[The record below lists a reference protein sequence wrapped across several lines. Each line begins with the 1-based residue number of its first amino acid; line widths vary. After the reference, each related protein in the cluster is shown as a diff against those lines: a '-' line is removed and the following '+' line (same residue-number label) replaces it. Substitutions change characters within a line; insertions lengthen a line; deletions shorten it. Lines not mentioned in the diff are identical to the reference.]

1 MRRAKLFTAREAAQ
15 ILGLSYSALKQWIYK
30 KKIGMV
36 KTGGGHYRIP
46 EQEIDKFLY
55 RAGGKRGLERRR
67 DDFRSLSGRNRLIGR
82 IIDVR
87 VDGFVAQVRLSIG
100 GQQITSLITAEAA
113 RELRLKKGETAA
125 ALIKAT
131 SVMLVRP

>member
-131 SVMLVRP
+131 SVMLVRQ

>member
-1 MRRAKLFTAREAAQ
+1 MNRVKFHTVREAAQ

-30 KKIGMV
+30 KKIGVV

-100 GQQITSLITAEAA
+100 GQQITSLITADAA

>member
-1 MRRAKLFTAREAAQ
+1 MKRVKLFTAREAAQ

-30 KKIGMV
+30 EKIGTV

-46 EQEIDKFLY
+46 EQELDKFLY
-55 RAGGKRGLERRR
+55 RAGGKRGVQRRHAE
-67 DDFRSLSGRNRLIGR
+67 FSSVSGRNRLIGK
-82 IIDVR
+82 IVDVK
-87 VDGFVAQVRLSIG
+87 VDGFIAQVRLSIG
-100 GQQITSLITAEAA
+100 GQQITSLITADAA
-113 RELRLKKGETAA
+113 RELRLERGQTAA

>member
-1 MRRAKLFTAREAAQ
+1 MKRIKLFTAREAAQ

-30 KKIGMV
+30 KKIGTV
-36 KTGGGHYRIP
+36 KTGGGHYRIS
-46 EQEIDKFLY
+46 EQEIDRFLY
-55 RAGGKRGLERRR
+55 RAGGKRGVERRR
-67 DDFRSLSGRNRLIGR
+67 EDFRSVSGRNRLIGR
-82 IIDVR
+82 IVDVK
-87 VDGFVAQVRLSIG
+87 VDGFIAQVRLSIG
-100 GQQITSLITAEAA
+100 GQQITSLITADAA